1 MPAVLKAW
9 RGVHEVIATIMMN
22 FVAFNVS
29 QFLVK
34 LGGALVGE
42 IPTGITVISG
52 LVVACV
58 AARLLLS
65 RRAARS
71 RQGEL
76 RA

>member
-1 MPAVLKAW
+1 M
-9 RGVHEVIATIMMN
+9 
-22 FVAFNVS
+22 
-29 QFLVK
+29 
-34 LGGALVGE
+34 
-42 IPTGITVISG
+42 ITVISG